1 MGIKDRDVRDALET
15 LDTEFENLEA
25 VIKDKDNEIDELTK
39 ENTGLK
45 EQVEEYENRI
55 KELEEA
61 LAEAYLTSEAN
72 NEIEGKLD
80 SILSGQGINVSNSTD
95 NETTNS

>member
-25 VIKDKDNEIDELTK
+25 VIKDKDNEIDDLTK

-72 NEIEGKLD
+72 NETICD
-80 SILSGQGINVSNSTD
+80 SGHSR
-95 NETTNS
+95 ETRSSDETME